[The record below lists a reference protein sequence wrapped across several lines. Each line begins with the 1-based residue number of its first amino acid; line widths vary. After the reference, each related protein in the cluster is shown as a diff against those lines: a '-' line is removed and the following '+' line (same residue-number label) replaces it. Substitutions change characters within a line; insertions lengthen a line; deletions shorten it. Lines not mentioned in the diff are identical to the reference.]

1 LLIVWG
7 AITDVPVTLQLFQR
21 RPLFAETILGGR
33 GRSPGGSWRQELL
46 EGAGRRARVAA
57 AANPIHRGGGAATQT
72 ALYLP
77 QPSEGL
83 QKTRR
88 LRAPGAAG
96 SRHRCGLRAR
106 TREPAVTSPPAGQRL
121 RRERPAAASPTSETS
136 NSHDTGSRG
145 APESQKRKY
154 KYFNPRYTSF
164 FFSFFFFF

>member
-1 LLIVWG
+1 NPSTWG
-7 AITDVPVTLQLFQR
+7 AAITDVPVTLQLFQR

-46 EGAGRRARVAA
+46 EGARGRARVAA

-88 LRAPGAAG
+88 LHAPGTAG
-96 SRHRCGLRAR
+96 SRHRCGLRAGR
-106 TREPAVTSPPAGQRL
+106 PGPRSHPRQPDQRL
-121 RRERPAAASPTSETS
+121 RREGAAAASPTPGTS
-136 NSHDTGSRG
+136 NSHDTGSRKHLSPARSWENAT
-145 APESQKRKY
+145 APCICMPY
-154 KYFNPRYTSF
+154 C
-164 FFSFFFFF
+164 